1 MVLMAKAIQTKARS
15 VLYVEHCPRTDPAS
29 TVCQLGTRWGGTCGW
44 LTIPGQHAVVVL
56 VSGPDGVR
64 DGSSEP
70 NAPEGK
76 GNSGLYGV
84 GNDLATEA
92 ISSGDVNKLVDDR
105 QTGDDDVEGEYA
117 AVVAEGSVLI

>member
-1 MVLMAKAIQTKARS
+1 M
-15 VLYVEHCPRTDPAS
+15 
-29 TVCQLGTRWGGTCGW
+29 TRGW

-64 DGSSEP
+64 DGGSEP
-70 NAPEGK
+70 NAPECK

-92 ISSGDVNKLVDDR
+92 ISSRDVNKLVDDR

-117 AVVAEGSVLI
+117 AVVAEVSVLISVPAIAYRRSRWTHGRNGLTLSV